1 MNYRQ
6 PLAAKCLLWIEAGDM
21 AVAMAA
27 VNTMAEEDVAD
38 VMAAAD
44 VTDVVAADLTA
55 VADTEAAETTVV
67 DVVTASQDQPLSSLR
82 PALTKTLLT
91 A

>member
-1 MNYRQ
+1 
-6 PLAAKCLLWIEAGDM
+6 M
-21 AVAMAA
+21 AVALAA
-27 VNTMAEEDVAD
+27 LY

-55 VADTEAAETTVV
+55 VVVTDKEAVAMTVV
-67 DVVTASQDQPLSSLR
+67 DVVTAYQAQPPSDLKT
-82 PALTKTLLT
+82 ALTKMPLT

>member
-1 MNYRQ
+1 MAVS
-6 PLAAKCLLWIEAGDM
+6 LAA
-21 AVAMAA
+21 V
-27 VNTMAEEDVAD
+27 D

-55 VADTEAAETTVV
+55 VTDTEAMTMTVV
-67 DVVTASQDQPLSSLR
+67 DVVTASQAQPPSDLNT
-82 PALTKTLLT
+82 ALTKTMLT